1 MPERPRALT
10 FSSRLPPIIEANE
23 LSAAIGAA
31 RAGGVDFVDLTES
44 NPTSVGLP
52 CPEHILEP
60 LADVR
65 AQRYRPEPFGLWTA
79 REAVAS
85 EASRRGAA
93 IHPSQVV
100 LTASTS
106 EAYSWLFKLL
116 CEPGDAVLVPRPSY
130 PLFEHLTRLECV
142 RTATY
147 DLEYHGRWAIDFE
160 TVAAAP
166 PETRAILVVSPN
178 NPTGSYLTPA
188 ELQRLL
194 ALCRERGWALIADEV
209 FVDYPL
215 DVRNPLTDLAT
226 HADVLTF
233 TLGGLS
239 KSIGMPQLKLG
250 WIVAGGES
258 SVRDASLARLEFV
271 ADTYLSVGTPVQV
284 ALPSLLTAG
293 TQIRAAVQ
301 QRVRHN
307 LELVRSAVVRHPSCE
322 LLNAEGGWSAVIRV
336 PAIRSED
343 RLVLELFD
351 RERILVHP
359 GYFFDFVHEAYV
371 VVSLL
376 PREDVFAGAIERTLS
391 FAATAA
397 R

>member
-1 MPERPRALT
+1 
-10 FSSRLPPIIEANE
+10 
-23 LSAAIGAA
+23 
-31 RAGGVDFVDLTES
+31 
-44 NPTSVGLP
+44 
-52 CPEHILEP
+52 
-60 LADVR
+60 
-65 AQRYRPEPFGLWTA
+65 
-79 REAVAS
+79 
-85 EASRRGAA
+85 
-93 IHPSQVV
+93 VV

-106 EAYSWLFKLL
+106 EAYGWLFKLL

-130 PLFEHLTRLECV
+130 PLFEHLTRLEGV

-166 PETRAILVVSPN
+166 AETRAILLVSPN
-178 NPTGSYLTPA
+178 NPTGSYVTAA
-188 ELQRLL
+188 ELERLL
-194 ALCRERGWALIADEV
+194 VLCRERRWALIADEV

-215 DVRNPLTDLAT
+215 DVQNPLTDLAT

-258 SVRDASLARLEFV
+258 SVRNSALARLEFV

-293 TQIRAAVQ
+293 AEIRAAVQ
-301 QRVRHN
+301 RRLRHN
-307 LELVRSAVVRHPSCE
+307 LELVRNAVGRHPSCE

-359 GYFFDFVHEAYV
+359 GYFFDFAHEAYV

-376 PREDVFAGAIERTLS
+376 PREDVFAAGIERTLA
-391 FAATAA
+391 FAATVA